1 MLDLGAAE
9 SSRQAG
15 SPTDPTEELV
25 GVLAA
30 RTANEGAP
38 AKAVAEIGRR
48 RENGRTPIGLY
59 RLSEVLA
66 RPSDSGGEVSASVE
80 ALTDDPEL
88 IVEVVRRYP
97 CALLDIATPAGLAR
111 TLEAVL
117 MDGKRVLVSGTD
129 AETLRLVRRALPDT
143 AADLC
148 LDEALPLSD
157 SEQRELRSLL
167 ITATPARRAR
177 LEQALPESEQLP
189 STEEVARLCREAG
202 GECGPAADAA
212 ETPETVG
219 PAMLVPELVGS
230 LEPPRLSTLRTAAT
244 RCVTAL
250 DAVDAEDDEDTPW
263 SREALSGVVFG
274 SGRTALTNLLRR
286 TADVVQTADKL
297 RDAGDQMAVTGE
309 ISDEEQELLR
319 DYANFLDS
327 GGRSR
332 SYFRSAR
339 QRAVEPVLGKLRLE
353 APVQDA
359 SVIRQALTFIE
370 LVKAMREVG
379 DLGGKLGVPPP
390 TDVPTVDA
398 LHKQLVRIKDAGLKA
413 EELRRE
419 VQFAHPASPVRVMAL
434 ADMASIE
441 TVARTIVECSD
452 TERLTDARNQLSAL
466 ADGMVRAT
474 PGPTGPEVDALV
486 RALRQHSLPKYG
498 RRCPVGR
505 RTARAGRSA
514 ADGGAAGPAARA
526 RSRAGPA
533 VGPGGRGTAQ
543 PGHRPVHG
551 DGRAARRPARG
562 GHRRPGRPAGR
573 RRTGHGAPPGGRRR
587 PPRPRGGRR
596 FRLHRTTQPRHPA
609 GDRAGRAAPGR
620 CPGHR
625 RGGRPVKAG
634 RTDGTRHAGGTRAA
648 RDPHPG
654 DHPLLGQL
662 VPSPARR

>member
-48 RENGRTPIGLY
+48 REKGRTPIGLY

-66 RPSDSGGEVSASVE
+66 RPSDDGRGDGVDEGGTSASVE

-97 CALLDIATPAGLAR
+97 CALLDIGSSTGLAR
-111 TLEAVL
+111 ALDAVL

-129 AETLRLVRRALPDT
+129 AEALRLVRRALPDT

-167 ITATPARRAR
+167 ITATPSRRAR
-177 LEQALPESEQLP
+177 LEQALPEPEQLP

-202 GECGPAADAA
+202 GECGPSSDA
-212 ETPETVG
+212 EEHPEAVG

-230 LEPPRLSTLRTAAT
+230 LEPPRLSTLRTAAI
-244 RCVTAL
+244 RYVTAL

-263 SREALSGVVFG
+263 SRDALSGVVFG
-274 SGRTALTNLLRR
+274 SGRTSLTNLLRR
-286 TADVVQTADKL
+286 TADVVRIADKL

-309 ISDEEQELLR
+309 ISAEEQELLR
-319 DYANFLDS
+319 DYADFLDS
-327 GGRSR
+327 GGRAR
-332 SYFRSAR
+332 SYFRPAR
-339 QRAVEPVLGKLRLE
+339 QRAVEPVLHKLRLE
-353 APVQDA
+353 APVHDA

-370 LVKAMREVG
+370 LVEAMREVG
-379 DLGGKLGVPPP
+379 EVGAKLGVPPP
-390 TDVPTVDA
+390 SDVPEADA

-434 ADMASIE
+434 ADMPSIE

-452 TERLTDARNQLSAL
+452 TERLTAARNELSAL
-466 ADGMVRAT
+466 ADELVRAT
-474 PGPTGPEVDALV
+474 PGPTGHELDALV
-486 RALRQHSLPKYG
+486 RALRQHSLPKYRESLPRLAAALRERADQ
-498 RRCPVGR
+498 RRMVELLDRLRDRAPGLAR
-505 RTARAGRSA
+505 RWAEAAEERRSPGTIRFMETDALLGALPEADTADLVVLLEADALGVENLLVAAAAPRVLAVADGFANTELANLHAPPETVLDALRRAGVPVIVA
-514 ADGGAAGPAARA
+514 AEDQREAEEPAEPAA
-526 RSRAGPA
+526 
-533 VGPGGRGTAQ
+533 
-543 PGHRPVHG
+543 PVV
-551 DGRAARRPARG
+551 P
-562 GHRRPGRPAGR
+562 
-573 RRTGHGAPPGGRRR
+573 
-587 PPRPRGGRR
+587 
-596 FRLHRTTQPRHPA
+596 TQREIPTQETIHSSA
-609 GDRAGRAAPGR
+609 
-620 CPGHR
+620 
-625 RGGRPVKAG
+625 
-634 RTDGTRHAGGTRAA
+634 
-648 RDPHPG
+648 
-654 DHPLLGQL
+654 
-662 VPSPARR
+662 S

>member
-486 RALRQHSLPKYG
+486 RALRQHSLPKYREALPRLAAALRERVDQ
-498 RRCPVGR
+498 RRMVELLDRLRERAPGLAR
-505 RTARAGRSA
+505 RWAQAAEERRSPGTVRFMETDALLGALPEADTADLVVLLDAGALGMEHLLVAAAAPRVLAVAGGFASTEPPNPATPPETVLDALRRAGVPVIVA
-514 ADGGAAGPAARA
+514 ADDQSKPAEPTE
-526 RSRAGPA
+526 PA
-533 VGPGGRGTAQ
+533 MPVVPAQ
-543 PGHRPVHG
+543 REIP
-551 DGRAARRPARG
+551 
-562 GHRRPGRPAGR
+562 
-573 RRTGHGAPPGGRRR
+573 
-587 PPRPRGGRR
+587 
-596 FRLHRTTQPRHPA
+596 TQETIHSSA
-609 GDRAGRAAPGR
+609 
-620 CPGHR
+620 
-625 RGGRPVKAG
+625 
-634 RTDGTRHAGGTRAA
+634 
-648 RDPHPG
+648 
-654 DHPLLGQL
+654 
-662 VPSPARR
+662 S